1 MLDEMNDFEGQNKWQ
16 INEYTTTNKGIK
28 KWTQKKQQTKH
39 ADAEKKTETLIIK
52 ACRTQ
57 RDKEKENGQK

>member
-28 KWTQKKQQTKH
+28 KKKIGHKKAANQT
-39 ADAEKKTETLIIK
+39 
-52 ACRTQ
+52 R
-57 RDKEKENGQK
+57 